1 MENIGFGKRL
11 VAAIIDLFIFAIVVN
26 VLQIFIFRNGF
37 LSPRELDA
45 MKLLFSTLGGLAY
58 YIIMW
63 ARFDGATIGKK
74 ILKIKIVN
82 DDGSALTD
90 QAVILRFLGYILSAI
105 PLLLGFFWI
114 LWDREKKGWHDKI
127 AKTRVISA

>member
-11 VAAIIDLFIFAIVVN
+11 VAAVIDLIIFAIVVN
-26 VLQIFIFRNGF
+26 ILQIFIFRNGF

-45 MKLLFSTLGGLAY
+45 MKLLFSTLCGLAY

>member
-11 VAAIIDLFIFAIVVN
+11 VAAIIDLIIFAIVVN

-37 LSPRELDA
+37 LSPQDLDA
-45 MKLLFSTLGGLAY
+45 MKLLFSTLCGLAY

-74 ILKIKIVN
+74 IMKIKIVN
-82 DDGSALTD
+82 DDGSSVTD
-90 QAVILRFLGYILSAI
+90 LAVFLRFVGYIISAL
-105 PLLLGFFWI
+105 PLLLGFLWI
-114 LWDREKKGWHDKI
+114 IWDREKKGWHDKI